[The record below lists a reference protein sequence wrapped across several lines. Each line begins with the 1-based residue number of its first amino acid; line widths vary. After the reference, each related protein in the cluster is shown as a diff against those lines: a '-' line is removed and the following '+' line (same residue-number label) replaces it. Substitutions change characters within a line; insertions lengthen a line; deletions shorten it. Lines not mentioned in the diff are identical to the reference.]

1 MEEQRQTRSR
11 AAHRRL
17 RDRPFSEIG
26 RETQRVIER
35 AEIVKH
41 DDRITP
47 EEQRGAREIYP
58 DLRLGPGLGESFIAG
73 KELRDRYNFGEPAM
87 RAVVRAA
94 NDWRRTGFTA
104 PIRRD
109 DLFDLFKRQL
119 KELAPLERQT
129 EEVFNAGLEEACRPV
144 ALYSA
149 LLNIWQDDKSE
160 ERYYVV
166 DYVSDYLGS
175 EGPAAL
181 ELVWKLALARPQSEC
196 D

>member
-1 MEEQRQTRSR
+1 
-11 AAHRRL
+11 
-17 RDRPFSEIG
+17 
-26 RETQRVIER
+26 
-35 AEIVKH
+35 
-41 DDRITP
+41 
-47 EEQRGAREIYP
+47 
-58 DLRLGPGLGESFIAG
+58 
-73 KELRDRYNFGEPAM
+73 M